1 MGRVKLS
8 QGGGDTVLNRRTFN
22 NYYVYQTSLFIAE
35 LSTLVSWMKYCLK
48 TWTIM
53 GTVRKTTM
61 KNELYLPVTGNRL
74 CENSFQK
81 LLTMTARKSKF
92 LYRSIITSLVK
103 ASYLQGLPYVGKRCI
118 LLIVSQLIDGGNFFV
133 QMKDTLQS
141 FKMTPTL
148 LWYHELRNIGVRWH
162 IDIIQQIAD
171 ALEKV
176 CN

>member
-1 MGRVKLS
+1 MKLFLKIRVWQQGSTVCKGS
-8 QGGGDTVLNRRTFN
+8 NFQFWGPNVDGEGQIVPGGGGDTVLNRRTFN

-61 KNELYLPVTGNRL
+61 KNEKYLPVTGNRL

-103 ASYLQGLPYVGKRCI
+103 ASYLKRTQ
-118 LLIVSQLIDGGNFFV
+118 VKNV
-133 QMKDTLQS
+133 
-141 FKMTPTL
+141 
-148 LWYHELRNIGVRWH
+148 N
-162 IDIIQQIAD
+162 
-171 ALEKV
+171 
-176 CN
+176 